1 MINNIRQNGKM
12 KGKAKNKRKI
22 GKVILIGMSFFLTI
36 VLTFTIT
43 LAWFYDSDWASKY
56 ITMGG
61 SVGISIKDN
70 TGNFTS
76 GSQELHFNLYNDP
89 DNPVANPLAYPGQ
102 AVDVSAS
109 CYNDGGKSG
118 DNGSACYVRARFAV
132 FTNIGTT
139 PNASDYIVADKY
151 PDGTTNPDYVDAMDQ
166 LEKDRMLNAES
177 IYSFLSSLIDVQ
189 NNLASTNGYKWIYYK
204 RSGSLKL
211 TDSGTEG
218 TPKHYL
224 DGQVYTEAQTGNDS
238 GYFYLC
244 YGDATKENVLMPLE
258 QGDDAVF
265 LWNSTFVVP
274 WQLTN
279 ASADKIIYVGL
290 IFQAIQTY
298 IPSINAENGTIS
310 QAFPNQLSADSCTY
324 NNDSVQTV
332 FNTCTFKSIPMQVN
346 INGTYYNFEDLTG
359 SGFEGFSDRD
369 ALTA

>member
-1 MINNIRQNGKM
+1 M

-61 SVGISIKDN
+61 SVGISIMDK
-70 TGNFTS
+70 TGAFTS

-89 DNPVANPLAYPGQ
+89 DDPTTNPLAYPGQ

-118 DNGSACYVRARFAV
+118 TGGSDCYVRARFAV

-139 PNASDYIVADKY
+139 PNPDDYKVADKY
-151 PDGTTNPDYVDAMDQ
+151 PDGTTNPDYLDALDQ
-166 LEKDRMLNAES
+166 LEKDKLLNAES
-177 IYSFLSSLIDVQ
+177 LYSFLSSLIDIQ
-189 NNLASTNGYKWIYYK
+189 NAKSASTGYKWIYYK

-211 TDSGTEG
+211 TDSGVEG

-224 DGQVYTEAQTGNDS
+224 DGQVYTSEQTANDS

-244 YGDATKENVLMPLE
+244 YDSTTDPSKENVLKPLA
-258 QGDDAVF
+258 QGDEAVF

-290 IFQAIQTY
+290 IFQAIQAY
-298 IPSINAENGTIS
+298 IPTINSANGTIS

-332 FNTCTFKSIPMQVN
+332 FNTCTFKSIPLKNVD
-346 INGTYYNFEDLTG
+346 INGTPYDFEDLTG
-359 SGFEGFSDRD
+359 SGFESFSDKE
-369 ALTA
+369 ALNA